1 MEGQIIVSPESEN
14 IPEPDQILKNF
25 LVPDNTRI
33 EANRIKVEGDVI
45 VGNHSSIQYGIL
57 GDTIIIGEGVTVSGD
72 IVASSD
78 IRVDMWSKLESR
90 VEVSKNAYLG
100 EFVTIDGKLIVAGDL
115 DVGKEVKIKGGFE
128 AKGWIVVRNPVPV
141 IIFIFLYIREMMRL
155 GKDEEIEKALE
166 ELFEDSEDIQDL
178 EGKGLSDKVLLIPTE
193 AKISPEAIEI
203 SGDAFIGSNCFLI
216 GNIRAQAVETGKNL
230 TLKGSLLSE
239 GKISIGENNTI
250 YGNLS
255 SKGQVDIG
263 RNSRVF
269 GGVKAYS
276 VLLHEN
282 ARVDG
287 TIKAPS
293 GVSFVRDAAEM
304 PSVLAEV
311 NALGKEVVSKVKR
324 SAHGKAQSGSANAL
338 NLTEADSLI
347 KTGSKVKNGFVPG
360 KEGASARTQ
369 ALGRTRRI
377 GGVRRFRRRYLAG
390 ERQS

>member
-1 MEGQIIVSPESEN
+1 
-14 IPEPDQILKNF
+14 
-25 LVPDNTRI
+25 
-33 EANRIKVEGDVI
+33 
-45 VGNHSSIQYGIL
+45 
-57 GDTIIIGEGVTVSGD
+57 VTVSGD

-78 IRVDMWSKLESR
+78 IRIDMWSKLGSR

-141 IIFIFLYIREMMRL
+141 IIFILLYIREMMRL
-155 GKDEEIEKALE
+155 GKGDEIEKALE
-166 ELFEDSEDIQDL
+166 ELFEDPEDSKDL
-178 EGKGLSDKVLLIPTE
+178 EGKGPGEKVLIIPFS
-193 AKISPEAIEI
+193 AKISPEAIEVA
-203 SGDAFIGSNCFLI
+203 GEAVIGSNCFLI

-230 TLKGSLLSE
+230 TLKGSILSE
-239 GKISIGENNTI
+239 GQISIGESSTV

-255 SKGQVDIG
+255 SKGQVHIG

-269 GGVKAYS
+269 GGIKADS

-282 ARVDG
+282 SRVDG
-287 TIKAPS
+287 TIKASS

-311 NALGKEVVSKVKR
+311 NVLGKEVVSKVKR
-324 SAHGKAQSGSANAL
+324 PTGVKTQNGLAKAL
-338 NLTEADSLI
+338 DLTEVDSLI
-347 KTGSKVKNGFVPG
+347 KTSSKVKNGFVPG

-377 GGVRRFRRRYLAG
+377 GGVRRFRRGHVAG
-390 ERQS
+390 ERHS